1 MTMSFRL
8 EKKIK
13 KSILS
18 YMEENIKKKDKEIQ
32 IRNNQI
38 LSNYIKELNSDVKLN
53 EFNLREKSLLCSS
66 IWAKWISYLFL
77 EKENLQRILDA
88 KQKIL
93 KKKTASSKSQDSI
106 LKMKSE
112 EKISENDET
121 IKKLNALF
129 KNTQDNIDY
138 IERALNILNSFGF
151 NIKNAIDSLKLQ
163 MSH

>member
-1 MTMSFRL
+1 MNL
-8 EKKIK
+8 NED
-13 KSILS
+13 L
-18 YMEENIKKKDKEIQ
+18 
-32 IRNNQI
+32 
-38 LSNYIKELNSDVKLN
+38 ELNSDVKLTD
-53 EFNLREKSLLCSS
+53 FNLREKSLLCSS

-93 KKKTASSKSQDSI
+93 KNKTLTSKVQDSI

-112 EKISENDET
+112 DKLAENDEN
-121 IKKLNALF
+121 IKKLNVLF
-129 KNTQDNIDY
+129 KNTQDCIDY

-151 NIKNAIDSLKLQ
+151 NIKNSIEALKLQ

>member
-1 MTMSFRL
+1 
-8 EKKIK
+8 
-13 KSILS
+13 
-18 YMEENIKKKDKEIQ
+18 MEEEILDKKNKEVQIK
-32 IRNNQI
+32 NNQI
-38 LSNYIKELNSDVKLN
+38 LSNYIKELNSDVKLS

-93 KKKTASSKSQDSI
+93 KKKTASSKTQDSI

-129 KNTQDNIDY
+129 KNTQDCIDY

-151 NIKNAIDSLKLQ
+151 NIKNAIDALKLQ